1 MPALLE
7 ADRIVKRF
15 PGVVALDGV
24 HLSVQPGE
32 VLALIG
38 ENGAGKS
45 TLMKILAGIQSPDE
59 GAIRYDGREVRIS
72 SVKEAS
78 RLGISLIHQELNLAD
93 NLDVQA
99 NVFLGHEPQGWG
111 VIRRRE
117 LRTRAKDLLTRVGLD
132 VDPRTPLTRLSVGQQ
147 QLVEIAKALSV
158 DSRVLIMDE
167 PTASLSMREANCLF
181 RVIED
186 LKTRGVSVVYISH
199 RLGEVQQLA
208 DRVIAFRDGRNSGEL
223 SRADVTHERMV
234 QMMVGRDVSQ
244 FYHRSPHQPGEIVLE
259 ATDVGTTTYPEH
271 RVSFQI
277 RSGEIVG
284 IAGLVGAGRTE
295 LFRAIFGIDA
305 KVSGQ
310 VRVCGESLRSGS
322 PRHAVGAGLG
332 LVPEDRKQHGLVLEM
347 PVDQNLSLASLGRN
361 QKPGGLINWTWE
373 RASAENLIRRLSI
386 RTPSRKQAARFLS
399 GGNQQK
405 VVIGKWL
412 SMEPK
417 VLLLD
422 EPTRGVDIGAKEE
435 IYGLMDDL
443 AKSGLAVVFVSSEME
458 EVIGISDRAM
468 VMHEGRITGVLESDE
483 LTEQAV
489 MRLAVG
495 QVSNLSNDG
504 E

>member
-1 MPALLE
+1 MSALLE
-7 ADRIVKRF
+7 AERIVKRF

-24 HLSVQPGE
+24 HLSVNRGE

-45 TLMKILAGIQSPDE
+45 TLMKILAGIQPPDE
-59 GAIRYDGREVRIS
+59 GVIRFDGTEVTIG

-93 NLDVQA
+93 NLDVGA
-99 NVFLGHEPQGWG
+99 NIFLGHEPHQSGFIRKRE
-111 VIRRRE
+111 IRRRTAE
-117 LRTRAKDLLTRVGLD
+117 LLKRVGLD
-132 VDPRTPLTRLSVGQQ
+132 VDPGFPLSRLSVGQQ

-158 DSRVLIMDE
+158 DSQILIMDE
-167 PTASLSMREANCLF
+167 PTASLSTREANYLF
-181 RVIED
+181 EVIDD
-186 LKTRGVSVVYISH
+186 LRQRGVSIVYISH
-199 RLGEVQQLA
+199 RLAEVDRLA

-223 SRADVTHERMV
+223 SREEISHDRMV

-244 FYHRSPHQPGEIVLE
+244 FYHRSPHQPGEVVLE
-259 ATDVGTTTYPEH
+259 VEGLTTTAHPDH
-271 RVSFQI
+271 SVSFSV

-295 LFRAIFGIDA
+295 LMRAIFGIDPRL
-305 KVSGQ
+305 SGT
-310 VRVCGESLRSGS
+310 VNVCGKPLSSFS
-322 PRHAVGAGLG
+322 PLKAVQAGLG
-332 LVPEDRKQHGLVLEM
+332 LVPEDRKQHGLVLDL
-347 PVDQNLSLASLGRN
+347 PVEQNLSLAGLGAN
-361 QKPGGLINWTWE
+361 QQTGGLVNWSWE
-373 RASAENLIRRLSI
+373 RTTADELISQLSI
-386 RTPSRKQAARFLS
+386 KTPSRRQAAKFLS

-412 SMEPK
+412 AREPK

-443 AKSGLAVVFVSSEME
+443 AKSGMAIVFVSSEME
-458 EVIGISDRAM
+458 EIIGVSDRAL
-468 VMHEGRITGVLESDE
+468 VMHEGRITGQLDRDQ

-489 MRLAVG
+489 MQLAVG
-495 QVSNLSNDG
+495 KPDAA
-504 E
+504 

>member
-1 MPALLE
+1 MPPLLE
-7 ADRIVKRF
+7 ADQIVKRF
-15 PGVVALDGV
+15 PGVVALDRV

-45 TLMKILAGIQSPDE
+45 TLMKILAGIQMPDE
-59 GAIRYDGREVRIS
+59 GTIRHDGKEIRIR
-72 SVKEAS
+72 SVKEAT

-93 NLDVQA
+93 NLDVQG

-111 VIRRRE
+111 IIHRRE
-117 LRTRAKDLLTRVGLD
+117 LRERSTDLLSRVGLH
-132 VDPRTPLTRLSVGQQ
+132 VDPRTPLSRLSVGQQ

-158 DSRVLIMDE
+158 DSRILIMDE
-167 PTASLSMREANCLF
+167 PTASLSHRETECLF
-181 RVIED
+181 KVIED
-186 LKTRGVSVVYISH
+186 LRSRDVSVVFITH
-199 RLGEVQQLA
+199 RLGEVEHLA

-223 SRADVTHERMV
+223 KRGEITHERMV

-259 ATDVGTTTYPEH
+259 AIDVSTTAYPHH

-277 RSGEIVG
+277 RAGEIVG

-295 LFRAIFGIDA
+295 LFRAMFGIDPKLSG
-305 KVSGQ
+305 KVL
-310 VRVCGESLRSGS
+310 VCGRPLRSGS
-322 PRHAVGAGLG
+322 PLQAIQQGMG
-332 LVPEDRKQHGLVLEM
+332 LVPEDRKQHGLVLDM
-347 PVDQNLSLASLGRN
+347 PVEHNLSLVSLGRN
-361 QKPGGLINWTWE
+361 QRPGGRVNWTWE
-373 RASAENLIRRLSI
+373 RESAEDLIQRLSI
-386 RTPSRKQAARFLS
+386 RTPSRKQAARLLS

-412 SMEPK
+412 SMQPK

-458 EVIGISDRAM
+458 EIIGVSDRAM
-468 VMHEGRITGVLESDE
+468 VMHEGRITGVLERDE
-483 LTEQAV
+483 LTEQSV

-495 QVSNLSNDG
+495 QSV
-504 E
+504 